1 MKYNIM
7 GSNLQVVIVEIAP
20 GEGLYAE
27 AGAMN
32 HMSGNMSMTARNRGG
47 ILKGIGRK
55 FAGESFFLT
64 EFQPMGG
71 PGNVAFAGNLPGKIL
86 AIPITPGRDFLAQKD
101 AFLAAQD
108 SVEMSIAFTRKLGA
122 GFFGGEGFIL
132 ERFSGN
138 GIVFIHVPGDLVEYN
153 LAPGQMLKVSTGAVA
168 GFEASVAYNIE
179 RVGSVKTMLF
189 GGEGV
194 FVTTLTGPG
203 KVYIQSMTA
212 QKLANALIPY
222 LPSNSSGNGAVI
234 SFG

>member
-1 MKYNIM
+1 MKYNII
-7 GSNLQVVIVEIAP
+7 GDNLQVVIVEIAP
-20 GEGLYAE
+20 GEGIYAE

-32 HMSGNMSMTARNRGG
+32 HMSGNMVMTARNRGG
-47 ILKGIGRK
+47 IMKGIGRK

-64 EFQPMGG
+64 EFQAMGG
-71 PGNVAFAGNLPGKIL
+71 PGTVAFAGNLPGKLL
-86 AIPITPGRDFLAQKD
+86 AIPVAPSRDFLAQKD
-101 AFLAAQD
+101 AFIAAQD
-108 SVEMSIAFTRKLGA
+108 GVEMSVAFTKKLGA

-132 ERFSGN
+132 EKFSGN

-153 LAPGQMLKVSTGAVA
+153 LMPGQMIKVSTGAVA

-203 KVYIQSMTA
+203 KVYVQSLTA
-212 QKLANALIPY
+212 QKLANSLIPY
-222 LPSNSSGNGAVI
+222 LPNSSGNNSLI

>member
-27 AGAMN
+27 AGALN
-32 HMSGNMSMTARNRGG
+32 HMSGNMNMTARNRGG
-47 ILKGIGRK
+47 IMKGIGRM

-71 PGNVAFAGNLPGKIL
+71 PGTVAFAGNLPGKIL
-86 AIPITPGRDFLAQKD
+86 AIPISPGRDFMAQKD

-108 SVEMSIAFTRKLGA
+108 SVEMSVAFTKKLGA

-138 GIVFIHVPGDLVEYN
+138 GLVFIHVPGDLVEYN
-153 LAPGQMLKVSTGAVA
+153 LAPGQMLEVSTGAVA
-168 GFEASVAYNIE
+168 GFEATVSYDIQ
-179 RVGSVKTMLF
+179 RVGNIKTMLF

-222 LPSNSSGNGAVI
+222 MPPSSSSGSTI

>member
-1 MKYNIM
+1 MKYNIL
-7 GSNLQVVIVEIAP
+7 GSNLQVVIVEIMP

-47 ILKGIGRK
+47 IMKGIGRK

-71 PGNVAFAGNLPGKIL
+71 PGTAAFAGNLPGKIL
-86 AIPITPGRDFLAQKD
+86 AIPISPGRDFMAQKD

-108 SVEMSIAFTRKLGA
+108 GVEMSVAFTRKLGA

-132 ERFSGN
+132 EKFSGN

-153 LAPGQMLKVSTGAVA
+153 LAPGQMLKVSTGALA
-168 GFEASVAYNIE
+168 GFESTVTYDIE

-203 KVYIQSMTA
+203 KIYIQSMTA
-212 QKLANALIPY
+212 QKLAGSLIPY
-222 LPSNSSGNGAVI
+222 LPNSSGNSGII

>member
-1 MKYNIM
+1 MKYSII
-7 GSNLQVVIVEIAP
+7 GDNLQVVIVEIAP
-20 GEGLYAE
+20 GEGIYAE

-32 HMSGNMSMTARNRGG
+32 HMSGNMTMTARNRGG
-47 ILKGIGRK
+47 IMKGIGRK

-71 PGNVAFAGNLPGKIL
+71 PGTVAFAGNLPGKLL
-86 AIPITPGRDFLAQKD
+86 AIPIAPGRDFLAQKD
-101 AFLAAQD
+101 AFIAAQD
-108 SVEMSIAFTRKLGA
+108 GVEMSVAFTRKLGA

-153 LAPGQMLKVSTGAVA
+153 LAPGQMIKVSTGAVA

-203 KVYIQSMTA
+203 KVYVQSLTA
-212 QKLANALIPY
+212 QKLANSLIPF
-222 LPSNSSGNGAVI
+222 LPDSSGNNSVI